1 MDMERIRIVLFLS
14 TAILVM
20 GSAGVSYFAELQSTS
35 AQMMA
40 GPSIT
45 DGNMTE
51 MMRLGM
57 IPLFKGENVT
67 GSINLMSTISNAILS
82 QVKVTLSEAVT
93 SAENNVGNGSHAVV
107 GRIGGENGYLVYNV
121 CVFDP
126 NGKLHKIIIDPAD
139 GKILLSRELSG
150 VELMMMH
157 QGMVGRGMMDNGM
170 MMGRGMM
177 DNGMMMGRGMMD
189 NGMMMEGWESQ

>member
-1 MDMERIRIVLFLS
+1 MERIRIVLFLS

-20 GSAGVSYFAELQSTS
+20 GSAVGSYFAVLQPTS
-35 AQMMA
+35 AQMMT
-40 GPSIT
+40 GP
-45 DGNMTE
+45 NMMDRNLTE
-51 MMRLGM
+51 MMRPSM
-57 IPLFKGENVT
+57 MPLFKGENVT
-67 GSINLMSTISNAILS
+67 GSINLMSIISNAIAS

-93 SAENNVGNGSHAVV
+93 SAENNVGNGSHAVA

-139 GKILLSRELSG
+139 GKILLARELSG
-150 VELMMMH
+150 MELKIMH
-157 QGMVGRGMMDNGM
+157 QGMMDNGMMDNGM

>member
-1 MDMERIRIVLFLS
+1 MERIRIVLFLC
-14 TAILVM
+14 TVILM
-20 GSAGVSYFAELQSTS
+20 GSAGGSYFAGLQSTS

-40 GPSIT
+40 GPNMM
-45 DGNMTE
+45 DRNMTE
-51 MMRLGM
+51 MMKPSM

-67 GSINLMSTISNAILS
+67 GSINLMSTISNAIAS

-93 SAENNVGNGSHAVV
+93 SAENNVGNGSHAVA

-139 GKILLSRELSG
+139 GKILLARELSG
-150 VELMMMH
+150 MELMMMH
-157 QGMVGRGMMDNGM
+157 QG

>member
-1 MDMERIRIVLFLS
+1 MERIRIVLFLS

-20 GSAGVSYFAELQSTS
+20 GSVGGSYFAVLQSTS

-40 GPSIT
+40 GPNMT
-45 DGNMTE
+45 DRNMTE
-51 MMRLGM
+51 MMKPGM
-57 IPLFKGENVT
+57 MPLIRGENVT
-67 GSINLMSTISNAILS
+67 GSINLMSTISNAIAS
-82 QVKVTLSEAVT
+82 QVKVSLSEAAT
-93 SAENNVGNGSHAVV
+93 SAENNVGNGSHAVAAH
-107 GRIGGENGYLVYNV
+107 IGGENGYIVYTV

-139 GKILLSRELSG
+139 GKILLTRELSG
-150 VELMMMH
+150 RELMIIN
-157 QGMVGRGMMDNGM
+157 QGMMMGRGMMDNGM